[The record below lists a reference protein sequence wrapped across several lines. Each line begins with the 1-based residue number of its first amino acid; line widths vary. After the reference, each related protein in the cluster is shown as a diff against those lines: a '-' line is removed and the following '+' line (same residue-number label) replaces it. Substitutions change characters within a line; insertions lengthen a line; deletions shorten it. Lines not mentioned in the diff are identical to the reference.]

1 MTGLDTNILV
11 RYLTRD
17 DAAQFDKVAALLER
31 VADHG
36 ERFVIASAVL
46 CELVWVLDAA
56 YGYSRAEIADTVE
69 LILATA
75 QFDVERADDA
85 RMALAD
91 FRSSKA
97 DFSDALV
104 GRVHRSLGASDT
116 VTFDRALR
124 PLDTFRVL

>member
-17 DAAQFDKVAALLER
+17 DADQFAKVAALLER
-31 VADHG
+31 SADQG
-36 ERFVIASAVL
+36 ERFVISTAVL
-46 CELVWVLDAA
+46 CEVVWVLESA
-56 YGYSRAEIADTVE
+56 YDYSRGEIAGAIAM
-69 LILATA
+69 ILSTA
-75 QFDVERADDA
+75 QFDVERADEA
-85 RMALAD
+85 RQALDD

-104 GRVHRSLGASDT
+104 GRVHRSLGAGHT
-116 VTFDRALR
+116 LTFDRTLR